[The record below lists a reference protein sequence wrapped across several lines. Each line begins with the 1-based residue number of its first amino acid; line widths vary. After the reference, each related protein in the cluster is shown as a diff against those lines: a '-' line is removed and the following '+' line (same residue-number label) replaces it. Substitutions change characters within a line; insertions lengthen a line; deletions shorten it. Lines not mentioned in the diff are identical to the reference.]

1 MVNEFIKRIDVFE
14 TEETDGVKT
23 KHLNIY
29 FNFSDKVKVS
39 GERYTP
45 TNWCDRKKACTVRT
59 NTTRG
64 TQLTLSAPFS
74 IRKRRSSYL
83 SIRCD
88 IISSLAALV
97 ELLQMD
103 DITSTD
109 SSQLF
114 VNHSSMMFRSDPIA
128 ETNI

>member
-45 TNWCDRKKACTVRT
+45 TNWCDRKNV
-59 NTTRG
+59 
-64 TQLTLSAPFS
+64 Q
-74 IRKRRSSYL
+74 
-83 SIRCD
+83 
-88 IISSLAALV
+88 II
-97 ELLQMD
+97 
-103 DITSTD
+103 
-109 SSQLF
+109 
-114 VNHSSMMFRSDPIA
+114 
-128 ETNI
+128 

>member
-45 TNWCDRKKACTVRT
+45 TNWCDRKNV
-59 NTTRG
+59 
-64 TQLTLSAPFS
+64 Q
-74 IRKRRSSYL
+74 IRNEL
-83 SIRCD
+83 QPIRC
-88 IISSLAALV
+88 V
-97 ELLQMD
+97 Q
-103 DITSTD
+103 
-109 SSQLF
+109 
-114 VNHSSMMFRSDPIA
+114 
-128 ETNI
+128 